1 MRQRVLLVTL
11 VLSLLSITGLI
22 HAQNS
27 MPLLYSFEGPWAES
41 WYGRKMAAIDLNA
54 DGYDDLLVFSGGSTT
69 NPDDW
74 TYYQLFWG
82 GNAMSHEASLI
93 KTGDFNGQVTIYVMM
108 NAGDLN
114 GDGYDDLMYS
124 ERYAY
129 MANDSLAIRIVYG
142 GPNADMTPDYTINT
156 DYAPS
161 PGRPRIDP
169 QWRLGDINGDGYDDL
184 GILHWNNGS
193 YPDLAIMLGGSFQI
207 ITVKSSVSDNR
218 IYQING
224 VGDVNNDGY
233 DDFVVGYAL
242 RIDNVITTFRYLFFG
257 GDPIDL
263 DNPVLL
269 RTLADNGAWN
279 FPGAYKV
286 GDFNGDGFDDFVY
299 CNGDSWP
306 EDNKLRYGAEDIMSS
321 DEFTL
326 LNIGTSPSL
335 INMDWHDRVVYG
347 DFNGDGYSD
356 IAGANFKA
364 YIYQGVAGFWLGGA
378 NPNTTCDLRIDR
390 PSTSPYQQFGYY
402 MAAGDFNGDGYCD
415 VAISAPHA
423 LPAYDPVYKGYVYI
437 FAGNSDLTDTTVS
450 TDDYLQPPAT
460 ENIKIKCY
468 PNPFHAESPK
478 ISYEIEGELPSR
490 IDSAI
495 WTIHNI
501 RGQVVHRQTADQPSK
516 SGSLLPK
523 KLSPGVYVVSLHI
536 NGQRISSSKITIR

>member
-27 MPLLYSFEGPWAES
+27 MPLLYSFEGPWADS
-41 WYGRKMAAIDLNA
+41 WYGRTMAAIDLNA
-54 DGYDDLLVFSGGSTT
+54 DGYDDLLVNSRGSRT

-74 TYYQLFWG
+74 PYFQLFWG
-82 GNAMSHEASLI
+82 GSVMSHEASLI
-93 KTGDFNGQVTIYVMM
+93 KTGDFRGQVTDHVLM

-114 GDGYDDLMYS
+114 GDGYDDLIYS

-142 GPNADMTPDYTINT
+142 GPNADLTPDYTINT
-156 DYAPS
+156 DYASS

-169 QWRLGDINGDGYDDL
+169 RWKLGDINGDGYNDL
-184 GILHWNNGS
+184 GILLWNNG
-193 YPDLAIMLGGSFQI
+193 YIPDLAIMLGGSFEI
-207 ITVKSSVSDNR
+207 ITVKHSIAGNR
-218 IYQING
+218 RYQING

-233 DDFVVGYAL
+233 DDFVVAYAL
-242 RIDNVITTFRYLFFG
+242 RIDNVVTTFRYLFFG

-326 LNIGTSPSL
+326 WNIGTSPSL
-335 INMDWHDRVVYG
+335 IDMDWDGRVVYG
-347 DFNGDGYSD
+347 DFNGDGYND

-364 YIYQGVAGFWLGGA
+364 YLYQGVAGFWLGGA

-390 PSTSPYQQFGYY
+390 PPTSPFHQFGYC

-415 VAISAPHA
+415 LAISAPEGNA
-423 LPAYDPVYKGYVYI
+423 GGDPYNFGYVYV
-437 FAGNSDLTDTTVS
+437 FAGNSQLNDTTVAN
-450 TDDYLQPPAT
+450 DVELIPPASQSL
-460 ENIKIKCY
+460 NIKY
-468 PNPFHAESPK
+468 LPNPFNSASNT
-478 ISYEIEGELPSR
+478 IRYEIEGELPDHIESVL
-490 IDSAI
+490 

-536 NGQRISSSKITIR
+536 NGLRISSSKITIR